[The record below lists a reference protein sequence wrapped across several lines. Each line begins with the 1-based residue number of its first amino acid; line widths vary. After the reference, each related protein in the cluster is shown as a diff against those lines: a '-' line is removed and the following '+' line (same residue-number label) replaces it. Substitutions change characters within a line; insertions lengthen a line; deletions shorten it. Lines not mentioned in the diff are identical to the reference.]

1 MKKTVKIR
9 YRPNTNGTSSI
20 RLNFFSG
27 YEIVNG
33 KRKAK
38 RLIKTLPFHLIT
50 DPKTTDEKNQNEA
63 YIKKANLL
71 AKEWEKSLYK
81 HINTNGQIL
90 NSKTPKG
97 SLSEKWTNHK
107 SKINLVSP
115 ANKRQID
122 VIVVGTGLAGA
133 SASATLAELGYNV
146 KTFCFQDSPRRAH
159 SIAAQGGINA
169 AKNYQGDGDSIH
181 RLFYDTIKGGDYRS
195 REANVYRLAEVS
207 GNIID
212 QCVAQGVPFARDYGG
227 LLDNRS
233 FGGVL
238 VSRTFYAKGQT
249 GQQLLLGAYSAMNRQ
264 IGRGKIK
271 MYNRHEMMDIVIVKG
286 KARGII
292 TRNLVTGEINR
303 HSSHAVVI
311 ASGGYGNV
319 FYLSTNAMGSNVS
332 ASWKIHK
339 RGALFANPCF
349 TQIHPTC
356 IPVSGDH
363 QSKLT
368 LMSESL
374 RNDGRIWVP
383 KKLEDVKMIREGKL
397 SPTEIAE
404 ENRDYY
410 LERRYPAFGNLVP
423 RDVASRAAKER
434 CDAGYGVNK
443 TGEAV
448 YLDFSS
454 SIERYGKERALVLG
468 LDENDASLVMK
479 LGKQVVK
486 AKYGNLFQMY
496 EKIVDQNPYE
506 TPMMIYPAVHYT
518 MGGVWVD
525 YNLMTTIPGCYAIGE
540 ANFSDHGANRLGA
553 SALMQGL
560 ADGYFVLPYTIGD
573 YLSDDIRTGPI
584 SIDSPEF
591 EKAEKYV
598 RESLE
603 KLINRKGKN
612 SVDYYHKKLG
622 KIMWNKCGMSRNKN
636 ELKEAINEIKILRED
651 FHQNVKIPGKLD
663 EFNEELSKATRVS
676 DFLELG
682 ELFAKDALEREE
694 SCGGHFREEHQT
706 KEGEALRNDK
716 DYKYVSAW
724 EFNKEPRKSVLHKE
738 KLEYEE
744 IEVKTR
750 SYK

>member
-1 MKKTVKIR
+1 MA
-9 YRPNTNGTSSI
+9 
-20 RLNFFSG
+20 NF
-27 YEIVNG
+27 
-33 KRKAK
+33 KLDAK
-38 RLIKTLPFHLIT
+38 VPEG
-50 DPKTTDEKNQNEA
+50 P
-63 YIKKANLL
+63 L
-71 AKEWEKSLYK
+71 AD
-81 HINTNGQIL
+81 
-90 NSKTPKG
+90 
-97 SLSEKWTNHK
+97 KWTSYK
-107 SKINLVSP
+107 DKINLVNP
-115 ANKRQID
+115 ANKRSID
-122 VIVVGTGLAGA
+122 VIVVGTGLAGG

-146 KTFCFQDSPRRAH
+146 KSFCYQDSPRRAH

-169 AKNYQGDGDSIH
+169 AKNYQGDGDSNY
-181 RLFYDTIKGGDYRS
+181 RLFYDTVKGGDYRS

-264 IGRGKIK
+264 IARGKIQ
-271 MYNRHEMMDIVIVKG
+271 MYNRHEMLDIVIVDG

-292 TRNLVTGEINR
+292 ARNLITGEIER
-303 HSSHAVVI
+303 HSAHAVVI

-319 FYLSTNAMGSNVS
+319 YFLSTNAMGSNVT

-339 RGALFANPCF
+339 KGAFFANPCY

-356 IPVSGDH
+356 IPRSGDY

-383 KKLEDVKMIREGKL
+383 KNMDDVLAIREGKL
-397 SPTEIAE
+397 KPTQIAE

-448 YLDFSS
+448 YLDFQAA
-454 SIERYGKERALVLG
+454 IERYGKEQAMIHG
-468 LDENDASLVMK
+468 LKDASSEK
-479 LGKQVVK
+479 LIDLGTEVIRS
-486 AKYGNLFQMY
+486 KYGNLFQMY
-496 EKIVDQNPYE
+496 EKIVDEDPYT
-506 TPMMIYPAVHYT
+506 TPMMIYPATHYT
-518 MGGVWVD
+518 MGGIWVD

-540 ANFSDHGANRLGA
+540 ANFSEHGANRLGA

-560 ADGYFVLPYTIGD
+560 ADGYFVLPYTIGH
-573 YLSDDIRTGPI
+573 YLSNDIRTGPI
-584 SIDSPEF
+584 STDSPEV
-591 EKAEKYV
+591 EDAE
-598 RESLE
+598 
-603 KLINRKGKN
+603 N
-612 SVDYYHKKLG
+612 SVKEKISFFINNKGTHTVDHFHKKLG
-622 KIMWNKCGMSRNKN
+622 KVMWDKVGMARSKQG
-636 ELKEAINEIKILRED
+636 LTEAIAEIKEIRED
-651 FHQNVKIPGKLD
+651 FWKNVMVSGKGD
-663 EFNEELSKATRVS
+663 ELNPELEKATRVA

-682 ELFAKDALEREE
+682 ELFAKDALERNE
-694 SCGGHFREEHQT
+694 SCGGHFREDYQT
-706 KEGEALRNDK
+706 EDGEALRDDK
-716 DYKYVSAW
+716 NYAYVAAW
-724 EFNKEPRKSVLHKE
+724 EYKGEPSDAILHKE
-738 KLEYEE
+738 ELEFKD
-744 IEVKTR
+744 IELKTR